1 MRLLSGLSPRDRAH
15 FIRDRLPA
23 GGLFAGHQWRISPAA
38 FGLGK
43 TLAEELE
50 RLGRVF
56 LQFYRAVNLLYRQSA
71 TGQQPSWVAN
81 LLDQGKPVELIELQ
95 RAESLKAEI
104 PRVIRPDILLTEEGL
119 AVTELDSLP
128 GGIGLTAWLNET
140 YGQWEPGVIGGP
152 EGMFN
157 GWAGIFGRAHDL
169 HVVVSQEAA
178 SYRPEMVWL
187 CDRLNERAPDESSRA
202 RHHPGGGGE
211 NYENGSR
218 TRTKDEEEDDSG
230 VSQQY
235 HVQDE
240 HFLDFQPG
248 DAVYRF
254 FELFDLANV
263 PNSWPLFAAAQA
275 KRIGL
280 TPPPK
285 PVFEEKLLLAL
296 LWNRNLSS
304 FWRQALGQ
312 GYFERLRRLVPYSW
326 VVDPGPLPP
335 HAAIPELDLTSW
347 EQLKGLSQRQR
358 ALVLKVSGFSA
369 ESHSSRG
376 VWLGSDLSA
385 AAWAAAVDKAIGSFA
400 HSPCILQ
407 RYHKPRLVQASWF
420 DFGTDRLVLMSGRV
434 RLCPYY
440 FVVGEGDSARATLG
454 GCLATICPADKK
466 LIHGMSVAILTPC
479 SAED

>member
-1 MRLLSGLSPRDRAH
+1 LLGSAAADRAR

-23 GGLFAGHQWRISPAA
+23 GGLFAGLQWRISPGA
-38 FGLGK
+38 FGLEA
-43 TLAEELE
+43 TLAEELA

-56 LQFYRAVNLLYRQSA
+56 LQFYRAVNLLYRQSVA
-71 TGQQPSWVAN
+71 GKQPPWVAN
-81 LLDQGKPVELIELQ
+81 LLDQGKPAELIQLQ

-104 PRVIRPDILLTEEGL
+104 PRVIRPDLLLTEEGL
-119 AVTELDSLP
+119 ALTELDSLP

-140 YGQWEPGVIGGP
+140 YSQWDSRIIGGP
-152 EGMFN
+152 DGMFN
-157 GWAGIFGRAHDL
+157 GWAGIFGGSRDV

-178 SYRPEMVWL
+178 TYRPEMVWL
-187 CDRLNERAPDESSRA
+187 CDRLNERAAGEDTCAPAASVFDPCQSVA
-202 RHHPGGGGE
+202 RP
-211 NYENGSR
+211 SQVR
-218 TRTKDEEEDDSG
+218 
-230 VSQQY
+230 QQY

-240 HFLDFQPG
+240 HFLGFQPG

-275 KRIGL
+275 KRIRL

-285 PVFEEKLLLAL
+285 PIFEEKLLLAL

-304 FWRQALGQ
+304 FWRQALGE
-312 GYFERLRRLVPYSW
+312 GYFERLRTLVPYGW
-326 VVDPGPLPP
+326 VVDPAPLPP
-335 HAAIPELDLTSW
+335 HAAIPELNLASW
-347 EQLKGLSQRQR
+347 EQLKDLSHRER

-385 AAWAAAVDKAIGSFA
+385 AAWAAAVDKAMASFA
-400 HSPCILQ
+400 RSPCILQ
-407 RYHKPRLVQASWF
+407 RYRKPRMVQASWF
-420 DFGTDRLVLMSGRV
+420 DFGTGRLVAMPGRV

-440 FVVGEGDSARATLG
+440 FVVGEGDRARAVLG
-454 GCLATICPADKK
+454 GCLATVCPADKK
-466 LIHGMSVAILTPC
+466 LIHGMSVAIMAPC
-479 SAED
+479 AAGEPGQGA